1 MTSAHHIF
9 LLLLSYPNREGT
21 SFAVPINKAKAIV
34 RELADGKHI
43 THGYIGVSM
52 ASLTPELAKQNN
64 ADPNSPNGVI
74 PETNGVVI
82 TRVYP
87 KTPAED
93 AGLRRLDVVIEIGSK
108 RVERAEDAQR
118 LIDAATVGQNLQ
130 LKVIRGGKDM
140 LLNVT
145 PEDLSYKLQKM
156 KEERRRE
163 KEDQMRKLKRQ
174 LLYGLQQNV
183 ERHLRELQTLP

>member
-1 MTSAHHIF
+1 MT
-9 LLLLSYPNREGT
+9 NREGT

-34 RELADGKHI
+34 RDLAEGKHI
-43 THGYIGVSM
+43 SHGYIGVSM
-52 ASLTPELAKQNN
+52 ASLTPELARQNN

-74 PETNGVVI
+74 PETNGVVV

-93 AGLRRLDVVIEIGSK
+93 AGLRRLDVVIEIGGK
-108 RVERAEDAQR
+108 RVERADDAQR
-118 LIDAATVGQNLQ
+118 LIDGATVGKHLQ
-130 LKVIRGGKDM
+130 LRIIRSGKEVI
-140 LLNVT
+140 LNVT
-145 PEDLSYKLQKM
+145 PEDLGYKLQKM

-163 KEDQMRKLKRQ
+163 KEEQMRKLKRQ

>member
-1 MTSAHHIF
+1 
-9 LLLLSYPNREGT
+9 
-21 SFAVPINKAKAIV
+21 
-34 RELADGKHI
+34 
-43 THGYIGVSM
+43 
-52 ASLTPELAKQNN
+52 
-64 ADPNSPNGVI
+64 
-74 PETNGVVI
+74 
-82 TRVYP
+82 
-87 KTPAED
+87 
-93 AGLRRLDVVIEIGSK
+93 
-108 RVERAEDAQR
+108 
-118 LIDAATVGQNLQ
+118 VGQNLQ
-130 LKVIRGGKDM
+130 LRVIRSGKEI